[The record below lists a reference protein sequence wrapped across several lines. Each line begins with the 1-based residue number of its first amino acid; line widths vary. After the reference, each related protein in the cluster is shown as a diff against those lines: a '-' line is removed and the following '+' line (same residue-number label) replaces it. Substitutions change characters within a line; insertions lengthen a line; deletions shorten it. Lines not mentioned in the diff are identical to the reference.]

1 MSYTILKSYETI
13 LIGDNVDSTLILFA
27 LNIIN
32 NNIEKLLIFVSFIA
46 VSIYIIIRVFTRSND

>member
-1 MSYTILKSYETI
+1 MSYTILKSIETI